1 MASPK
6 ILILIPELK
15 EVEPDDNLATISTA
29 KELEKHYDS
38 LGYDHV
44 MRHFDYVPSDFRATV
59 HETSPDCIFNL
70 VESVSGTSRL
80 VHVPPIYIEEINLPY
95 TGSPSHALELSNDK
109 VLAKK
114 ILNWLNLPTPKW
126 GTLRNLKGSGTE
138 TWIVK
143 AQHEHASFGIS
154 QRNVVTSADAA
165 RDVARQLTAEHKIP
179 WIIEEFVAGREF
191 NVSVVE
197 TPEGPRT
204 LPVAEITFENYSAAG
219 LYNIVDYNA
228 KWDEQ
233 SFEYKNTV
241 RRYDFQATDNRLL
254 KALEDIAIKTWDGF
268 DLRGWA
274 RVDFRVDKDNKPYVV
289 DVNANPDLSLDAGFM
304 AAAGRAEIK
313 PEAAIKLITDAAFAA
328 ALL

>member
-1 MASPK
+1 MEKPR

-29 KELEKHYDS
+29 KELEKHYDR
-38 LGYDHV
+38 LGYPHD
-44 MRHFDYVPSDFRATV
+44 MRHFEYVPAEFRKVVEAV
-59 HETSPDCIFNL
+59 RPDCIFNL

-80 VHVPPIYIEEINLPY
+80 LHVPPIYIEEINLPY

-114 ILNWLNLPTPKW
+114 ILNWLDLPTPAW
-126 GTLRNLKGSGTE
+126 GTMRTLQDNDEAR

-143 AQHEHASFGIS
+143 AQHEHASFGLS
-154 QRNVVTSADAA
+154 QRNVVKSGRHAVE
-165 RDVARQLTAEHKIP
+165 VARQLTAEHRIP

-197 TPEGPRT
+197 TPQGPRT
-204 LPVAEITFENYSAAG
+204 LPVAEIVFENYGAD
-219 LYNIVDYNA
+219 LYNIVDYAA
-228 KWDEQ
+228 KWSEQ
-233 SFEYKNTV
+233 SFEYRNTV
-241 RRYDFQATDNRLL
+241 RRYDFAPGEQPLLQRLQA
-254 KALEDIAIKTWDGF
+254 IAVETWKGF

-274 RVDFRVDKDNKPYVV
+274 RVDFRVDGKGNPFVV

-304 AAAGRAEIK
+304 AAAGRQGIS
-313 PEAAIKLITDAAFAA
+313 PEEAIRMITDAAFAVTQ
-328 ALL
+328 